1 MEKLECS
8 YCNKKENK
16 NRLLHVDIYR
26 EYKKDVVVLGNF
38 YLCSN
43 CENKLK
49 DIIKNYKKK

>member
-16 NRLLHVDIYR
+16 NRLLHIDIYR

-49 DIIKNYKKK
+49 DIIKNSKNK